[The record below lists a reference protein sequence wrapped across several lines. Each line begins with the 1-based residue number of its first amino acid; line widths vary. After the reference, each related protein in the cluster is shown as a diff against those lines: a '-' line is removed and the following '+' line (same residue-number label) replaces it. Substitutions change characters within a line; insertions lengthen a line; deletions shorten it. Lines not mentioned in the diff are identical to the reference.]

1 MKLNRREFV
10 LASVSLAMIA
20 GLGKFLN
27 HKGEVT
33 ISGNIVGAA
42 SGVGH
47 KLRDNVFPQPSEFIS
62 KDLVIIG
69 GGIAGLSAAWKLNK
83 SGFKDFLLLELDKQ
97 VGGNS
102 VSGENEV
109 SAYPWAAHYV
119 PLLTEEATSAQ
130 ELFQELN
137 IITGYENGL
146 PIYNEYYLVADPDER
161 LHMYGRWQEG
171 LVPKLGATDKD
182 RADYQAF
189 FAEMERLKNLIGED
203 GKRIFAIPVDKGSNS
218 KQCRELDKISMAEYL
233 QQKGWDS
240 KYLNKYVNYC
250 CRDDYGATIE
260 QVSAWAGI
268 HYFAA
273 RNGKAANTDKDSL
286 VTWQAGN
293 GFIVKQLNKQF
304 SDKIQTD
311 CLVFGVDNTQE
322 GVKIRYFDT
331 KHNKSVEITAKSA
344 IVAVPQFITKRI
356 LASKTDISEFQ
367 YSPWA
372 VANITLDA
380 LPGGKGYPL
389 CWDNVVFDSKLLG
402 YVVATHQNI
411 NRIQE
416 KTVITYY
423 YPISHLPPKQAR
435 EQAYKTDYKQWQNIF
450 LSELLKI
457 HPELKGKVRNIDIYV
472 WGHGMIIPSVNF
484 IWGEARKKALAQTP
498 PIFHAHSD
506 MSGISIFEEANYR
519 GVKAAESAMQHL
531 NHKFTSSL

>member
-1 MKLNRREFV
+1 
-10 LASVSLAMIA
+10 
-20 GLGKFLN
+20 
-27 HKGEVT
+27 
-33 ISGNIVGAA
+33 
-42 SGVGH
+42 
-47 KLRDNVFPQPSEFIS
+47 
-62 KDLVIIG
+62 
-69 GGIAGLSAAWKLNK
+69 
-83 SGFKDFLLLELDKQ
+83 GFKDFLLLELDKQ

-119 PLLTEEATSAQ
+119 PLLSEEASSAQ
-130 ELFQELN
+130 ELFKELN

-146 PIYNEYYLVADPDER
+146 PIYNEYYLGADPHER
-161 LHMYGRWQEG
+161 LYMYGRWHEG
-171 LVPKLGATDKD
+171 LVPKLGASDKD
-182 RADYQAF
+182 NADYQAF
-189 FAEMERLKNLIGED
+189 FAEMERLKNLVGED

-218 KQCRELDKISMAEYL
+218 KQYKDLDKISMAEYL

-240 KYLNKYVNYC
+240 KYLSWYINYC
-250 CRDDYGATIE
+250 CLDDYGATIE

-273 RNGKAANTDKDSL
+273 RNGKAANAESGSL
-286 VTWQAGN
+286 VTWPEGN
-293 GFIVKQLNKQF
+293 GFIVKQLNKQL

-344 IVAVPQFITKRI
+344 IIAVPQFIAKRI
-356 LASKTDISEFQ
+356 SANKIDISEFQ

-372 VANITLDA
+372 VANITLDT
-380 LPGGKGYPL
+380 LPYGRGYPL

-423 YPISHLPPKQAR
+423 YPLSHLPPKQAR
-435 EQAYKTDYKQWQNIF
+435 EQAYKTDYKQWQEIF

-457 HPELKGKVRNIDIYV
+457 HPELEGKVRNIDIYV
-472 WGHGMIIPSVNF
+472 WGHGMIIPSVGF